1 MSEEKREFEDL
12 ETEVVQMLKE
22 GRNIHPDK
30 VEGEVFWFF
39 RDLGLDRF
47 YFHSTSAKEIAT
59 HIELLYATK
68 LLNQNKNG
76 GQSELESLKLQQE
89 LPDKALYIVPSLPGQ
104 AGSPS
109 ELVEW
114 RIESEYLKE
123 GFKDLEV
130 PQAMTNHEVANKRP
144 TGLSFE
150 VKDGGFRLQVYR
162 TAGTVSPSSNI
173 KLRMYFLQAPRFKS
187 ESVAEGAS
195 SSSNGSSNG
204 NGVKSGEDVRS
215 LADVDFLKDASD
227 HTIKLYQDIL
237 EQAYNSLGPVYH
249 ISDCLGEGDRG
260 VEEIRLVVCYRYKST
275 HSLFSGITALY
286 HHHGLHSTRKYIEP
300 LSNGFVFYSFY
311 LTRIPHSSSIDET
324 LLPASLIER
333 GRRLADDV
341 SLIFV
346 LPRTSLLPL
355 FRAAKLT
362 ATEICYAY
370 SLWKFGHQFLSSFT
384 DEEMAQVSRQ
394 LDSASLG
401 VLSKVRAGLKKDA
414 MTEER
419 VMDVIYNYHDL
430 ILLMYQDFSAIF
442 DPKSPTKGTRD
453 AERDEKIVG
462 LIRRR
467 ATSELDGRILLT
479 FLNFNRHVLKTNFFK
494 QSKVA
499 LSFRLDPSFLSRKD
513 YPTKPFAVF
522 FLVGAEFRGFHIRFA
537 DIARGGIRVIRSG
550 NAAAFAVNVAT
561 VFEENYNLA
570 LTQQRKNK
578 DIPEGGSKGTIL
590 LSPSHQE
597 KSFVA
602 FQKYVD
608 ALLDLLLTPN
618 DEIVDFYGNQEIL
631 FLGPDEGTADFMDWA
646 SKHALHRQYSFW
658 KSFTTGKSRSIG
670 GIPHDY
676 YGMTTRS
683 IHQFVLGIL
692 RKLDINETDVTKFQ
706 TGGPDGDLGSNEI
719 KISLDR
725 TIAVVDGS
733 GVLYDPQGIDREEL
747 LRLAEKRITSSNFDV
762 SRLSP
767 QGFFV
772 GINDN
777 DLVLPNGQKVER
789 GVNFRNEFHLE
800 QTLLNS
806 VDLFVPCGGR
816 PAAVNINNV
825 QLLWNEA
832 AKAPRFKYIVEGA
845 NLFFTQE
852 ARLQLEQWGSI
863 VFKDASANKGGV
875 TSSSL
880 EVLAALALND
890 AEFQQHMQVVDPDNV
905 PAFYNSYVENVQR
918 IIEDRAKEEFECIW
932 REHERTKTPRCVLTD
947 QLSEK
952 INTLNT
958 SISQSNLWKNE
969 ALRKRVIAQAIPTCL
984 IDLLGIDV
992 VFERVPEA
1000 YLKAIFGATLASRFV
1015 YTHGLD
1021 AGEFGFFEF
1030 MTEFL

>member
-1 MSEEKREFEDL
+1 MSEEKREFADL
-12 ETEVVQMLKE
+12 EAEVVQILKDAQ
-22 GRNIHPDK
+22 NVHPDK
-30 VEGEVFWFF
+30 VEAETFWFF
-39 RDLGLDRF
+39 RNLGLNRF
-47 YFHSTSAKEIAT
+47 YFQSTSAKEISS
-59 HIELLYATK
+59 HVELLYAAK
-68 LLNQNKNG
+68 LLNQSKNG

-89 LPDKALYIVPSLPGQ
+89 LPEKALYVVPSLPGQ

-123 GFKDLEV
+123 GFKDLTV
-130 PQAMTNHEVANKRP
+130 PQALVHEVANKRP
-144 TGLSFE
+144 LGLPFE
-150 VKDGGFRLQVYR
+150 VRDGGYRLQVYR
-162 TAGTVSPSSNI
+162 TAGTVSPQSSI
-173 KLRMYFLQAPRFKS
+173 KLRMYFLQAPRYG
-187 ESVAEGAS
+187 EVAE
-195 SSSNGSSNG
+195 
-204 NGVKSGEDVRS
+204 KTDDVRA
-215 LADVDFLKDASD
+215 LADVDFLKGASD
-227 HTIKLYQDIL
+227 HTIQLYQDIL
-237 EQAYNSLGPVYH
+237 KDAQNSLGPVYH
-249 ISDCLGEGDRG
+249 ISDCLEGSEDG
-260 VEEIRLVVCYRYKST
+260 VQEIRLVVCYRYKST

-300 LSNGFVFYSFY
+300 LSNGFIFYSFY
-311 LTRIPHSSSIDET
+311 LTHSPASVGNDSF
-324 LLPASLIER
+324 PASLIER
-333 GRRLADDV
+333 GSRLADDV
-341 SLIFV
+341 SQIFV

-355 FRAAKLT
+355 FRSSKLT
-362 ATEICYAY
+362 ASEVSYAY
-370 SLWKFGHQFLSSFT
+370 ALWKFGHQFLSSFT
-384 DEEMAQVSRQ
+384 DEDMAQVSKS

-401 VLSKVRAGLKKDA
+401 VLSKVRAGLKRDA

-419 VMDVIYNYHDL
+419 VMDVIYNYDEL
-430 ILLMYQDFSAIF
+430 IRLLYEDFAAVL
-442 DPKSPTKGTRD
+442 DPKSPTKGARD
-453 AERDEKIVG
+453 AARDEKIVG

-467 ATSELDGRILLT
+467 ATSELDVRILLT
-479 FLNFNRHVLKTNFFK
+479 FLAFNRHVLKTNFFK
-494 QSKVA
+494 KSKVA
-499 LSFRLDPSFLSRKD
+499 LSFRLDPAFVSLKD
-513 YPTKPFAVF
+513 YPVKPFAIF
-522 FLVGAEFRGFHIRFA
+522 FLIGAEFRGFHVRFS
-537 DIARGGIRVIRSG
+537 DIARGGIRIIRSA

-561 VFEENYNLA
+561 VFDENYNLA

-597 KSFVA
+597 KAFVA
-602 FQKYVD
+602 FQKYTD
-608 ALLDLLLTPN
+608 ALLDVLLTPQE
-618 DEIVDFYGNQEIL
+618 DVLDFYGKQEIL

-646 SKHALHRQYSFW
+646 SQHALHRQYPYW

-692 RKLDINETDVTKFQ
+692 RKLDLQESDIIKFQ

-719 KISLDR
+719 KISNDR

-733 GVLYDPQGIDREEL
+733 GVLYDPNGLDRAEL
-747 LRLAEKRITSSNFDV
+747 VRLASNRLMSNNFDV
-762 SRLSP
+762 AKLSA

-777 DLVLPNGQKVER
+777 DITLPNGQKIER
-789 GVNFRNEFHLE
+789 GINFRNEFHLD

-816 PAAVNINNV
+816 PAAVNINNI

-832 AKAPRFKYIVEGA
+832 TKSPRFKYVVEGA

-852 ARLQLEQWGSI
+852 ARLQLEKWGVI

-890 AEFQQHMQVVDPDNV
+890 AEFKEHMMVVDPANV
-905 PAFYNSYVENVQR
+905 PAFYTSYVENVQK
-918 IIEDRAKEEFECIW
+918 IIEARAFEEFECIW
-932 REHERTKTPRCVLTD
+932 KEHERTKTPRCVLTD

-952 INTLNT
+952 INRLHD
-958 SISQSNLWKNE
+958 SISQSSLWKNE
-969 ALRKRVIAQAIPTCL
+969 SLRKKVIAQSIPTCL
-984 IDLLGIDV
+984 IDLIGIDV
-992 VFERVPEA
+992 LLERVPEA
-1000 YLKAIFGATLASRFV
+1000 YLKAIFGANLASRFV